1 MCRYRVNAP
10 RRFPV
15 GCAVIT
21 LRPKLSPQV
30 ISPQVI
36 TPHRRSC
43 AAVVQRT
50 GYARGVAIVHPPRK
64 MPRCAPHKFCKS
76 YQISPQH
83 EPQRRPTATP
93 RRVRRVAALSYFL
106 RVSVPRSSFPYSV
119 RRVGRGVASAL
130 VKAEPRACQL
140 AMVGWA
146 ILPRD
151 PLPRGDLP
159 AFRLRGVA
167 CRAPRR
173 AVPAGRAPGCIS
185 ILSLSV
191 IDRQIDCWVSRRYT
205 THDATQ
211 FRDAGSLTPRHKG
224 TVCGDDEY
232 APINLGTP
240 GLLYLSIYLSI
251 YLCPREFAA
260 SFLPVLEVQL
270 LGVAAW

>member
-1 MCRYRVNAP
+1 VCRYRVNAP

-93 RRVRRVAALSYFL
+93 RRVRRVAALSYTFSAFL
-106 RVSVPRSSFPYSV
+106 FLVALFLIACAGLVVASPRRSSRPSLARASWPWLVGPYYHATLCHAAICLLFGSV
-119 RRVGRGVASAL
+119 VWLAVHL
-130 VKAEPRACQL
+130 VELSQPAEHP
-140 AMVGWA
+140 V
-146 ILPRD
+146 
-151 PLPRGDLP
+151 
-159 AFRLRGVA
+159 V
-167 CRAPRR
+167 
-173 AVPAGRAPGCIS
+173 
-185 ILSLSV
+185 SLS
-191 IDRQIDCWVSRRYT
+191 Y
-205 THDATQ
+205 
-211 FRDAGSLTPRHKG
+211 
-224 TVCGDDEY
+224 
-232 APINLGTP
+232 
-240 GLLYLSIYLSI
+240 LYL
-251 YLCPREFAA
+251 
-260 SFLPVLEVQL
+260 
-270 LGVAAW
+270 

>member
-1 MCRYRVNAP
+1 VCRYRVNAP

-140 AMVGWA
+140 AMVGPYYHATLCHAA
-146 ILPRD
+146 ICL
-151 PLPRGDLP
+151 LFGSVVWLAVHLVELSQP
-159 AFRLRGVA
+159 AEHPV
-167 CRAPRR
+167 
-173 AVPAGRAPGCIS
+173 V
-185 ILSLSV
+185 SLS
-191 IDRQIDCWVSRRYT
+191 Y
-205 THDATQ
+205 
-211 FRDAGSLTPRHKG
+211 
-224 TVCGDDEY
+224 
-232 APINLGTP
+232 
-240 GLLYLSIYLSI
+240 LYL
-251 YLCPREFAA
+251 
-260 SFLPVLEVQL
+260 
-270 LGVAAW
+270 